1 MTARRKKDVFVNPPP
16 GGRGSGFGPV
26 PLAVLELRDELIE
39 LTGVE
44 QFAVA
49 MDDGG
54 DLLHRASHQLVRL
67 GDTGE

>member
-1 MTARRKKDVFVNPPP
+1 MKKDVFVDPPP
-16 GGRGSGFGPV
+16 GGRGSGSGPV
-26 PLAVLELRDELIE
+26 PLAVLELRGELIE

-54 DLLHRASHQLVRL
+54 DLLRRVRHQLVRL
-67 GDTGE
+67 GDTGG